1 MKTLIRQALIS
12 LYFSITLVSLSAS
25 AGNLETEQAS
35 EGSAESVDNNNGG
48 FLKLGF
54 GRQYKNSLYDRSNE
68 WTLFVNGRY
77 QWHGLFIEYTNSKDL
92 SNQGPIY
99 GYNFYNTEKW
109 KFDLNVRQVHHASGI
124 LFSIENEQFINVKR
138 DETKMVVLR
147 ATGSFEQTSVEFS
160 ISPYSLNDEYDDG
173 VYASFWVDRSWQIKN
188 WQFNAAIGLTY
199 RSEEILN
206 HYYGT
211 PDGSI
216 IEGFD
221 YQASGGVDVTA
232 QIGVSYPISENWIF
246 ESYFR
251 YTDISNSIADS
262 PFLQRRIQNF
272 SLSENAF
279 EFGILVSY
287 VF

>member
-1 MKTLIRQALIS
+1 
-12 LYFSITLVSLSAS
+12 
-25 AGNLETEQAS
+25 
-35 EGSAESVDNNNGG
+35 
-48 FLKLGF
+48 
-54 GRQYKNSLYDRSNE
+54 
-68 WTLFVNGRY
+68 
-77 QWHGLFIEYTNSKDL
+77 
-92 SNQGPIY
+92 
-99 GYNFYNTEKW
+99 
-109 KFDLNVRQVHHASGI
+109 
-124 LFSIENEQFINVKR
+124 
-138 DETKMVVLR
+138 MVVLR
-147 ATGSFEQTSVEFS
+147 ATGRFEQTSVEFS

-251 YTDISNSIADS
+251 YTDISNSITDS

>member
-1 MKTLIRQALIS
+1 MKTLIRQILVN
-12 LYFSITLVSLSAS
+12 LCLSITLVSLSAS
-25 AGNLETEQAS
+25 ADDFEVEQTL
-35 EGSAESVDNNNGG
+35 EGSAESEDNNNGG

-54 GRQYKNSLYDRSNE
+54 GRQYKDSLYDYSNE

-99 GYNFYNTEKW
+99 GFNFYNTEQW
-109 KFDLNVRQVHHASGI
+109 NFDLNVRQVHHASGI
-124 LFSIENEQFINVKR
+124 LFSNENEQFFNVSR
-138 DETKMVVLR
+138 DETKMLVLR

-173 VYASFWVDRSWQIKN
+173 VYASFWADRAWQVKN

-199 RSEEILN
+199 RSAEILN

-211 PDGSI
+211 PDGPI

-221 YQASGGVDVTA
+221 YQASAGVDVTA

-251 YTDISNSIADS
+251 YTDITDSITDS
-262 PFLQRRIQNF
+262 PFKQRHSQNY